1 HKNGSIIWVSLN
13 VADLKNAEGGVIG
26 TLAAIEDITERK
38 RKEQILVEGEARLA
52 DAQKIGQIGNWER
65 SLVTQKLVWSDQQSS
80 LFAYDRNKGL
90 PSLKMFLNSIQ
101 PDDRGLVENAI
112 WEQNTEGGGRH
123 FDYRIVLPSGE
134 VRFIQERVAQTLDDS
149 GMVVGLKGTA
159 QDITELKR
167 AEADLRES
175 EARLAEAQQLANVGS
190 WTVFVE
196 DGKQAKSIWSTELS
210 RIFGIPQEDVP
221 QDADAYASMVP
232 EQDRDLVNQAWAKSL
247 DTGVPYELEHC
258 IVRPNG
264 EIRFV
269 RTNARSFKE
278 QAPGVTYWIGATSDI
293 TERKIAE
300 EKLQQAQKMEVVGQ
314 LTGGVAHDFNNL
326 LTVIVGNL
334 ELIYDSVGDDSP
346 LRDMI
351 ERSMKTSDRGAA
363 LTQRLLSFSRK
374 QTLLPTDLDLSKLVV
389 GLTDML
395 RSALGDTIEIVIAG
409 EADLWLCAADHSQVE
424 SALLN
429 LAINARDAMADGGRL
444 TIETRNI
451 SMDDEDVASQDEV
464 DPGDYVCLAL
474 RIREAALRAKRSNM
488 SSNRSLP
495 PKASARGLGWA

>member
-1 HKNGSIIWVSLN
+1 
-13 VADLKNAEGGVIG
+13 
-26 TLAAIEDITERK
+26 
-38 RKEQILVEGEARLA
+38 
-52 DAQKIGQIGNWER
+52 
-65 SLVTQKLVWSDQQSS
+65 
-80 LFAYDRNKGL
+80 
-90 PSLKMFLNSIQ
+90 M
-101 PDDRGLVENAI
+101 
-112 WEQNTEGGGRH
+112 
-123 FDYRIVLPSGE
+123 
-134 VRFIQERVAQTLDDS
+134 RFIQERVAQTLDDS

-196 DGKQAKSIWSTELS
+196 DGKQAKSIWSTELC

-221 QDADAYASMVP
+221 QGADAYASMVP

-247 DTGVPYELEHC
+247 DTGVPYELEHR

-278 QAPGVTYWIGATSDI
+278 QAPGVTHWIGATSDI

-351 ERSMKTSDRGAA
+351 ERSIKASDRGAA
-363 LTQRLLSFSRK
+363 LTQRLLYLFA
-374 QTLLPTDLDLSKLVV
+374 QTDPTS
-389 GLTDML
+389 
-395 RSALGDTIEIVIAG
+395 
-409 EADLWLCAADHSQVE
+409 H
-424 SALLN
+424 
-429 LAINARDAMADGGRL
+429 
-444 TIETRNI
+444 
-451 SMDDEDVASQDEV
+451 
-464 DPGDYVCLAL
+464 
-474 RIREAALRAKRSNM
+474 
-488 SSNRSLP
+488 
-495 PKASARGLGWA
+495 